1 MSGANGVRHKV
12 SKPTPNTQHLK
23 PKPLTHS
30 ISQSFNKYT
39 TMNFFRQ
46 GKTTRASFII
56 NTLGMG
62 VAIAAFY
69 ILAVQVNFMFT
80 FNKNLPDYKNIYA
93 MHVPRFNGEG
103 RVAIINRP
111 MAERLISELPEIA
124 IGGEFGTWGPSSHSY
139 NLQPE
144 GEHGSAENG
153 FPRNMSAQT
162 ALVTKAGVEM
172 FGYEFLQG
180 SWAAMEGDDRRL
192 AISESMAE
200 KFGLQVGDIV
210 QENADGGKRM
220 CEVVA
225 IFKDVPKNTDLEQFD
240 ILCDI
245 GNVCIDDWDEGSFT
259 YFVKPAAGLTPEDLD
274 RAADAR
280 LRRALTEDGFFPEW
294 FGKAES
300 DKDVEESMERIN
312 VKFTPIA
319 DIYFSQIGTNYMRKG
334 NKGMAYG
341 WIAIA
346 LLILF
351 VAIINYVNMFFAL
364 VPVKMRGINTRKILG
379 SSRASLTA
387 SVVSEAVAMTA
398 VSIALAVVLVLI
410 MQNTTYSGLMYCSVS
425 IVRNAGV
432 ALLCGIGAIVVA
444 IGSSLYP
451 ALYITSFEP
460 AFALKANFGA
470 SQTGKTMRYAL
481 VMVQFTVAIGFIIM
495 TIFVD
500 IQNRFLQKHDMGFDR
515 ENIVVAHVS
524 NKVGE
529 EAATVASA
537 LKQNPQVKDV
547 AWGDG
552 NGLVSWGQMSW
563 GRMIDGNQC
572 QWEVYPC
579 SWNMLDFLGIEIVE
593 GRNFTQAD
601 EQTENGVF
609 IFNETARNQYNFTP
623 GKLVPGHT
631 EKDAEIV
638 GICKDFNA
646 WPMQHA
652 IRPYCFYV
660 WSEKNRWRPCTTLL
674 VRTIKGADI
683 SEVFKHIEQT
693 VMNFDETLTTEDINV
708 RLFDNDLQQFYSHSE
723 RFAQLT
729 RLLSIITIIIAMLG
743 VFGLVLFET
752 EYRRKEIGIRRVNG
766 ATIAD
771 VLRMF
776 NRRYV
781 MIVLACFGIAAP
793 VSYVIIIAY
802 LQQFAYRTAIHWWVF
817 VVALVAVMAVTV
829 AIVTLRSLRAA
840 TCNPVESLRSE

>member
-1 MSGANGVRHKV
+1 M
-12 SKPTPNTQHLK
+12 
-23 PKPLTHS
+23 
-30 ISQSFNKYT
+30 
-39 TMNFFRQ
+39 
-46 GKTTRASFII
+46 
-56 NTLGMG
+56 
-62 VAIAAFY
+62 AIAAFY
-69 ILAVQVNFMFT
+69 ILAVQVHFMFT
-80 FNKNLPDYKNIYA
+80 YNKNLPDHENIYA

-103 RVAIINRP
+103 RMTSISRP
-111 MAERLISELPEIA
+111 LAERLISELPEIA
-124 IGGEFGTWGPSSHSY
+124 TGGEFGPWGPNWRSY
-139 NLQPE
+139 SLQAE

-153 FPRNMSAQT
+153 FPRNMGAYFT
-162 ALVTKAGVEM
+162 FVTKPTIEIL
-172 FGYEFLQG
+172 GYEFVQG
-180 SWAAMEGDDRRL
+180 SWAAMEGDDHHL
-192 AISESMAE
+192 AISESMAK
-200 KFGLQVGDIV
+200 KFDLQVGDII

-225 IFKDVPKNTDLEQFD
+225 IFKDAPQNTDLEQFEV
-240 ILCDI
+240 LCDI
-245 GNVCIDDWDEGSFT
+245 GNVCIDNWSEGSFT
-259 YFVKPAAGLTPEDLD
+259 YFVKPTAGLTPDDLD

-280 LRRALTEDGFFPEW
+280 LRRALTEGGFFPEW
-294 FGKAES
+294 FGTAEN
-300 DKDVEESMERIN
+300 DEELEEAMGQIN
-312 VKFTPIA
+312 VKFIPIA
-319 DIYFSQIGTNYMRKG
+319 DLYFSEIGGNYIRRG

-379 SSRASLTA
+379 SSRASLTMG
-387 SVVSEAVAMTA
+387 VVSEAVIMTA
-398 VSIALAVVLVLI
+398 VSIGLAVVLLLI
-410 MQNTTYSGLMYCSVS
+410 LQSTTYAGLLSCGVS
-425 IVRNAGV
+425 ITRNAGV
-432 ALLCGIGAIVVA
+432 ALLCAVGAIVVA
-444 IGSSLYP
+444 VGSSLYP

-470 SQTGKTMRYAL
+470 SQTGKTLRYAL

-500 IQNRFLQKHDMGFDR
+500 IQNRFLLKHDMGFNR

-524 NKVGE
+524 NNVGD
-529 EAATVASA
+529 ASATVASA

-552 NGLVSWGQMSW
+552 NLVSWGRWSL
-563 GRMIDGNQC
+563 GEIIDGNQC
-572 QWEVYPC
+572 MWEVYPC